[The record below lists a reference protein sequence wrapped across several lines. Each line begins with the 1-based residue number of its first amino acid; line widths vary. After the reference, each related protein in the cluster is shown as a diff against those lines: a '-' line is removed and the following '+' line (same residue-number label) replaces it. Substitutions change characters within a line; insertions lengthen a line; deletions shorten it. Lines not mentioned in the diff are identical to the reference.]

1 MFGLPRWLSGKES
14 ACKAEDTGELGVIPG
29 LGKSPEEGTGNPL
42 QYSSL
47 ENSMDRGVWR
57 VTNSPTRLGGTQLLY
72 TAKHTPRF
80 IVFAKHE
87 NFREKYEVFFVS
99 VNIILFLYLSFSVFK
114 HLT

>member
-1 MFGLPRWLSGKES
+1 MGFPGGAAVKNPPAKQKTQENWVLS
-14 ACKAEDTGELGVIPG
+14 LGW
-29 LGKSPEEGTGNPL
+29 ENPL
-42 QYSSL
+42 KKELATHSNILAWKIPWTEESGGSQTVQH
-47 ENSMDRGVWR
+47 DWA
-57 VTNSPTRLGGTQLLY
+57 GTQLLY

-87 NFREKYEVFFVS
+87 NFREKYKVFFVS